1 MKFREEKMQ
10 LANADSSNAN
20 LPPVCVAFKLFT
32 QMGSMVNV
40 ADWLD
45 SFKCILE
52 TRSEKIKKEDLDATF
67 FQSVSDL
74 QFLGLLK
81 PTQRKTDHVQK
92 VTWAL

>member
-1 MKFREEKMQ
+1 MQ
-10 LANADSSNAN
+10 LVNADSSNPN

-52 TRSEKIKKEDLDATF
+52 SRNKKIKKDATF